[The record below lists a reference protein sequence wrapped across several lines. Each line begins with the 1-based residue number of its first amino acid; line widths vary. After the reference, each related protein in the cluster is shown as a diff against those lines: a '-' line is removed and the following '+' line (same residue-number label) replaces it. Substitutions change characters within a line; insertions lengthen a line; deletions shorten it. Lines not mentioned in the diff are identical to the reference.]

1 MFNVASHG
9 DGRHEVNM
17 STTLQSEGVS
27 ETDTDPDPVSE
38 FSRIRKA

>member
-27 ETDTDPDPVSE
+27 ETDTDPVSE